1 MAYFVWADDMVID
14 NGPIDQDHQ
23 NLVDQVNQL
32 HTATMDGRGHEMV
45 EELLQALV
53 HDTVEHIRREEH
65 FMVQIGYPSLPPHQA
80 DHARFEGELRA
91 LQRQFEAGGIT
102 VAAQLSTLLRD
113 WLSLHIRRYDKEI
126 MTFMRQQKSVHRLR
140 TPS

>member
-45 EELLQALV
+45 EELL
-53 HDTVEHIRREEH
+53 
-65 FMVQIGYPSLPPHQA
+65 
-80 DHARFEGELRA
+80 
-91 LQRQFEAGGIT
+91 
-102 VAAQLSTLLRD
+102 
-113 WLSLHIRRYDKEI
+113 
-126 MTFMRQQKSVHRLR
+126 
-140 TPS
+140 